1 MSEWNLSVRLTGQG
15 SGLARTLRDLSA
27 DARNASGEVNALRRN
42 LDLLRADASNNIRV
56 RLDIDADHLRADVRA
71 ALTTAGAGDGLN
83 VNLTLA
89 DASQLRRD
97 VANAVRWAAWGHR
110 IEIPLVVRDPNSLRN
125 QVSAAVLRAQRN
137 QTVRIRVTAD
147 TSDLRNVTR
156 GLNNNRGGGGG
167 GDNNA
172 FNLRGLL
179 TLAPAAIPLAAG
191 LTAQLAP
198 LAAQFTAAGIAGA
211 AFGIAV
217 AGQIGPL
224 GDAADAEQKYQK
236 AVTQHGA
243 ASKEAQAAQLAY
255 QQLIEQ
261 MPPATQQAAI
271 ALSTLKTN
279 FTDWSNS
286 MAQFT
291 MVPVT
296 RGIALLDT
304 LIPRLTPEVQS
315 ASLQLSRL
323 LSVAGGAISTPGF
336 DHLADRIASF
346 TDGKLNQLT
355 NEVIHLMRVI
365 SSGGAD
371 HGVIA
376 AFVDYA
382 KANGPAAKEALQ
394 AIAKAVIVLME
405 GAAQAGPSLLT
416 LVTAAAKLVAAL
428 PPELVGIILHV
439 AAALKLLQLS
449 GAGMAALAGGLARVR
464 TQITALAA
472 ASAGAGG
479 GLAGLRAAFMSL
491 GVAAR
496 ASIVVAGVA
505 ALLMVLKGLSD
516 MGKKAPPDVDKLTT
530 SLGRLG
536 QTGKTAGEAA
546 RAFGKD
552 FSGLADSLRTLSRPS
567 NLDKTQ
573 QFLTK
578 LVGMDSTPVADAKK
592 DLDAVDKS
600 LANLV
605 QGGKADVAGAAFDRI
620 AAAMRKQGMSGKEL
634 RSQLDDY
641 KSALADQAFE
651 QELAAQSMGVFGQAA
666 QDTQTKLDAQKKS
679 ADGLRQSIM
688 ALNDANRAGAGAM
701 NAFEQS
707 IDDANKAA
715 KDNAGALK
723 MHNGELDL
731 GSQKA
736 RDAESALR
744 DLAANTEDAAAKAR
758 EQGKSWEY
766 VQGILSRGQ
775 GAFVSTAQKMGLTK
789 VQAQLLAK
797 AYLDIP
803 SKKSTTLEMRTEDAI
818 SGLNSVIA
826 AIQKTPN
833 QKNVT
838 VSALTQDA
846 VYLLTDL
853 GFKVEKLPNGRFRV
867 TADTGTAQAKLA
879 AVQAARDGLKNKTI
893 TLAARDRATAAIAAI
908 QSAIAGLRN
917 KTVTI
922 TTVRETI
929 SRYSTDTKPR
939 PGQGGVSKY
948 ADGGIVAR
956 AADGLFVPGYAPR
969 LDIVPAILSP
979 GEGVLV
985 PETVR
990 KLGAS
995 TGLGGAGVIKA
1006 LNMWGR
1012 YGSAMRFAD
1021 GGIAGGVQH
1030 FASGGFTYAPDSTV
1044 KSVSDVQSAY
1054 SNSHQSITK
1063 DQYTKALRARANAV
1077 GALHTAEARLA
1088 DLRKRHHTH
1097 SQLVAAENAVAK
1109 ARRTVATATDAAK
1122 SAEARYKKQFSLSD
1136 WSKTLSSSVKSSAA
1150 YEANLKKIASRG
1162 GSDVIDELRGM
1173 GAEGASMVSAL
1184 AKASSKE
1191 FKKIVGDLRK
1201 LGPLAKASLADYTAQ
1216 LNSATTTS
1224 KVFQANLAKL
1234 AGMGYGDLATQ
1245 LASQGDE
1252 AAQALAAQAVK
1263 SNSAAA
1269 KANSAAKANAGT
1281 LSSEQL
1287 SELVQIIAAISSSKT
1302 GIHDVAAKTSIG
1314 EDEIITVAN
1323 KAKGQISTSLGSR
1336 ATKFLADLARANQ
1349 HLSYAD
1355 GGIRAGMYA
1364 TSGGIIRFAEPST
1377 GGEAYVPL
1385 GASKRRTALPVLADV
1400 ARRFGVGLTDVQA
1413 GRPLVIVRSGD
1424 TINVPVT
1431 PVRTGASASDIGAQV
1446 GRSVRRARRGGVSAR
1461 AA

>member
-1 MSEWNLSVRLTGQG
+1 MSQWNLSVKLTGQG
-15 SGLARTLRDLSA
+15 SGLANTLRDLAA
-27 DARNASGEVNALRRN
+27 DARNASNEVNALRRN

-56 RLDIDADHLRADVRA
+56 RLDLDADHLRADVRA
-71 ALTTAGAGDGLN
+71 ALTAAGSGDGLN
-83 VNLTLA
+83 VNLNLT
-89 DASQLRRD
+89 DPMQLRRD

-110 IEIPLVVRDPNSLRN
+110 IEIPLVIRDPNSLRN
-125 QVSAAVLRAQRN
+125 QVSAAVRRAQQN

-156 GLNNNRGGGGG
+156 GLNNRGGGGG
-167 GDNNA
+167 SGNKAD
-172 FNLRGLL
+172 FSLKSFLPF
-179 TLAPAAIPLAAG
+179 APAAIPLVAG
-191 LTAQLAP
+191 LSAQLAP
-198 LAAQFTAAGIAGA
+198 LAAQFAAAGVAGA

-224 GDAADAEQKYQK
+224 GDAADAEEKYQK
-236 AVTQHGA
+236 AVVQHGES
-243 ASKEAQAAQLAY
+243 SKEALQAQQAY

-279 FTDWSNS
+279 FSNWSNS

-323 LSVAGGAISTPGF
+323 MAVAGGAISTPGF

-346 TDGKLNQLT
+346 TDSKLNDLT
-355 NEVIHLMRVI
+355 NQVIHLMRVI
-365 SSGGAD
+365 SSGDAD

-376 AFVDYA
+376 SFVDYA
-382 KANGPAAKEALQ
+382 RANGPAAREAIQ

-496 ASIVVAGVA
+496 TTIVVAGIG

-530 SLGRLG
+530 SLGKLG
-536 QTGKTAGEAA
+536 QTGKTSGEAA

-605 QGGKADVAGAAFDRI
+605 QGGKADIAGAAFDRI

-634 RSQLDDY
+634 RSQLDNY

-666 QDTQTKLDAQKKS
+666 QDTQAKLDAQKKS

-688 ALNDANRAGAGAM
+688 ALNDANRQGAGAM

-707 IDDANKAA
+707 IDDASKAA

-744 DLAANTEDAAAKAR
+744 DLAANTDDAAAKAR

-775 GAFVSTAQKMGLTK
+775 NAFVETAQKMGLTK
-789 VQAQLLAK
+789 SQAQALAR

-803 SKKSTTLEMRTEDAI
+803 DKKSTTLEMRTEDAI

-833 QKNVT
+833 QKSVT
-838 VSALTQDA
+838 VEALTQDA
-846 VYLLTDL
+846 VYMLNDL
-853 GFKVEKLPNGRFRV
+853 GFKVERLPDGRFRV
-867 TADTGTAQAKLA
+867 IANTSSASAKLA

-893 TLAARDRATAAIAAI
+893 TLSARDRATAAIAAI
-908 QSAIAGLRN
+908 QAAIAGLRN
-917 KTVTI
+917 RTVTI

-948 ADGGIVAR
+948 ADGGIAR

-969 LDIVPAILSP
+969 QDIVPAILSP

-990 KLGAS
+990 KLGAT
-995 TGLGGAGVIKA
+995 TGLGGPGIIKA

-1012 YGSAMRFAD
+1012 YGAAMRFAD
-1021 GGIAGGVQH
+1021 GGIADGVQH
-1030 FASGGFTYAPDSTV
+1030 FASGGFTYAPTSTM
-1044 KSVSDVQSAY
+1044 KSASDVQSAY
-1054 SNSHQSITK
+1054 SSSHQAITK
-1063 DQYTKALRARANAV
+1063 DQYNKTLRARANAV
-1077 GALHTAEARLA
+1077 DALRAAEAKLNEV
-1088 DLRKRHHTH
+1088 RKHKHTH
-1097 SQLVAAENAVAK
+1097 AQLVAAENRVAK
-1109 ARRTVATATDAAK
+1109 ARRTLANATDAAK
-1122 SAEARYKKQFSLSD
+1122 SAEARYKKQFSLAD

-1162 GSDVIDELRGM
+1162 GSDVIDQLRDM

-1234 AGMGYGDLATQ
+1234 AGMGYGDLASQ

-1263 SNSAAA
+1263 SKSAAA

-1281 LSSEQL
+1281 LSSDQL
-1287 SELVQIIAAISSSKT
+1287 SELVQIIAAISSSKV
-1302 GIHDVAAKTSIG
+1302 GIHDVAAKTSLG

-1323 KAKGQISTSLGSR
+1323 KAKGQISSSLGSR

-1364 TSGGIIRFAEPST
+1364 TNGGIIRFAEPST
-1377 GGEAYVPL
+1377 GGEAYLPL
-1385 GASKRRTALPVLADV
+1385 AASKRRTAMPVLADV
-1400 ARRFGVGLTDVQA
+1400 ARRFGVGITDVQA